1 MPVYLQNI
9 FKRLSLMMSL
19 IMTIMIC
26 AVAYA
31 NADGDYKEGKAA
43 YDRGDVIT
51 AMDLLNRS
59 ANAGSVQAMLL
70 LGYILDKSEENKA
83 AFDMYQRA
91 AKLGNG
97 EAMFSVGV
105 MYANGEGTER
115 NLEQA
120 VKMMEQSVE
129 AGYGKAT
136 VTLALSYLEGSMGLT
151 KSREKAIEWLNKGI
165 EMGFEPA
172 QRELERLSEKNRD
185 ESNQ

>member
-1 MPVYLQNI
+1 
-9 FKRLSLMMSL
+9 
-19 IMTIMIC
+19 
-26 AVAYA
+26 
-31 NADGDYKEGKAA
+31 
-43 YDRGDVIT
+43 
-51 AMDLLNRS
+51 
-59 ANAGSVQAMLL
+59 MLL

-172 QRELERLSEKNRD
+172 QRELERLSEKK
-185 ESNQ
+185 